1 MLRYPRMQALLFHN
15 PSAGQG
21 DHSLRELTGALE
33 RAGLSLRVCPSKGE
47 AVARMLEAAPDLVI
61 VAGGDGTV
69 GRIATRMPGRARLA
83 ILPFGTANNL
93 ARSLGSWRSHATFAE
108 AWRQAR
114 HVRLDRAFVESGGER
129 RRFLEAVGFGALARA
144 VDHAD
149 KSGAE
154 GIAAGRAAFRT
165 ILSHA
170 EPRRFRAVLDGVPWE
185 GESLFAEVMNIP
197 LFGPNLAIAPQ
208 AGPGD
213 GCLDLVVLPP
223 ERREAM
229 IAWLHAPEQGPP
241 PTVSRRAR
249 EILLSW
255 PGGPLRQDDQC
266 HDEALPEEV
275 RLGLEEEPL
284 TVLVP
289 AAAEGLE

>member
-1 MLRYPRMQALLFHN
+1 MLCYLGMQALLFHN

-21 DHSLRELTGALE
+21 DHSLRELTAALE

-47 AVARMLEAAPDLVI
+47 AVASALETAPDLVI

-69 GRIATRMPGRARLA
+69 GRIATRMPSRAHLA

-93 ARSLGSWRSHATFAE
+93 ARSLGLWDSHRAFAE
-108 AWRQAR
+108 SWRQAR
-114 HVRLDRAFVESGGER
+114 QVRLDRAFVEGLGER
-129 RRFLEAVGFGALARA
+129 QRFLEAVGFGALARA

-149 KSGAE
+149 KSGTE
-154 GIAAGRAAFRT
+154 GIEAGRAAFRT

-170 EPRRFRAVLDGVPWE
+170 EPRRFRALLDGEPWE
-185 GESLFAEVMNIP
+185 GESLFAEAMNIP

-208 AGPGD
+208 ARPGD
-213 GCLDLVVLPP
+213 GRLDLVVLPP

-241 PTVSRRAR
+241 PTVSRAAH
-249 EILLSW
+249 EIVLSW
-255 PGGPLRQDDQC
+255 PAGPVRQDDTC
-266 HDEALPEEV
+266 RDETLPEEI
-275 RLGLEEEPL
+275 RLGLEQEAL

-289 AAAEGLE
+289 AAAEGVA